1 MPRYIANSYL
11 LHQGKV
17 IQTGG
22 EVELTKEQAERLG
35 NKVELVDIEG
45 QTGDKTLQEHNVE
58 ELKAIAKERGVEG
71 FSKLQK
77 DDLIEAIEATE
88 QE

>member
-1 MPRYIANSYL
+1 MPKYIANGYL
-11 LHQGKV
+11 LHKGKV
-17 IQTGG
+17 VQTGN

-35 NKVELVDIEG
+35 DKVALVDIEE
-45 QTGDKTLQEHNVE
+45 QTGDKSLQEHNVE
-58 ELKAIAKERGVEG
+58 ELKMIAKERGIEDYA
-71 FSKLQK
+71 KLKK